1 MNMTRLIMITDLL
14 TARPHP
20 SERSGTTLNWSN
32 VCRERVFIGPDVQAT
47 DRLSDVSGVLQ

>member
-20 SERSGTTLNWSN
+20 SERSGTTLKWSN